1 MYVYTYVC
9 MYVYTHIQDTNLC
22 VFQTQVTFADCG
34 LEGLDRVCAGIPMIL
49 GLFWIIIRSLLT
61 VTHTA
66 GIPMILGLFW
76 IIIRSLLTVMH
87 TAGASNITMDIA
99 VQRMG
104 TGPEFFVSA
113 ALDGTVYI
121 HTYIRI
127 YIHTYIHTYVYT
139 YIHAY
144 SSF

>member
-1 MYVYTYVC
+1 MLTDIHT
-9 MYVYTHIQDTNLC
+9 YVYTHIQDTNLC

-61 VTHTA
+61 VT
-66 GIPMILGLFW
+66 
-76 IIIRSLLTVMH
+76 H